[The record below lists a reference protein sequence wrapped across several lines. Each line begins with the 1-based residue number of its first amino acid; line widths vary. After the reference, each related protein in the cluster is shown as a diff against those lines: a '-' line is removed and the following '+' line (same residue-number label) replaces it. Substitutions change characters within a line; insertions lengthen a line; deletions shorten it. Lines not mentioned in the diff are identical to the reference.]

1 MRPPPGARSPGGFK
15 FQRRTP
21 TSADVSIQPQKQ
33 GLTMNI
39 GNDAS
44 VRAATSAAQSSNAT
58 EVQMAVLKKALN
70 SQAASVQ
77 PLLDSLPQAPKLATE
92 GTVGTQVNTYA

>member
-1 MRPPPGARSPGGFK
+1 
-15 FQRRTP
+15 
-21 TSADVSIQPQKQ
+21 
-33 GLTMNI
+33 MNI

-44 VRAATSAAQSSNAT
+44 VRTATAAAQSSNAT

-77 PLLDSLPQAPKLATE
+77 PLLDSLPQQPKLATE
-92 GTVGTQVNTYA
+92 GAVGTLVNIHV

>member
-1 MRPPPGARSPGGFK
+1 
-15 FQRRTP
+15 
-21 TSADVSIQPQKQ
+21 
-33 GLTMNI
+33 MNI

-44 VRAATSAAQSSNAT
+44 VRAATSAAQNSNAT